1 MYVCS
6 RALLGAHHARQML
19 KQQQLTFVIWPTLQ
33 QYTKHPDSLCGGG
46 NRSFTFLTPA
56 PTSSVTFCQTCHDR
70 KSLGPS
76 HRVYHETLPLWWCV
90 TASWKSSAVV
100 SWAQLKLS
108 PHWSCIWSSVL
119 TKLPVACTGNMTHTY
134 RRFHTFCLL
143 SKSYI
148 SFFVILFDDTTTTT

>member
-1 MYVCS
+1 MFEGVAGCS
-6 RALLGAHHARQML
+6 PCEANAKTAAAHVRH
-19 KQQQLTFVIWPTLQ
+19 LTYFAAVHKTPWL
-33 QYTKHPDSLCGGG
+33 SLWGGG